1 MIRLPKDFSEFLK
14 LLNSKQIEYL
24 LIGGWA
30 AGYYG
35 YPRAT
40 GDMDIW
46 ISRKKENAVKIVEV
60 FKEFGFDVPTLSI
73 ELFTK
78 KNQVTRI
85 GIPPMR
91 IEILTTISGVSFE
104 ECFNNR
110 QTVTLDNVNINF
122 INLQDLKKNKA
133 ASGRYKDLDD
143 LEKL

>member
-1 MIRLPKDFSEFLK
+1 
-14 LLNSKQIEYL
+14 
-24 LIGGWA
+24 
-30 AGYYG
+30 
-35 YPRAT
+35 
-40 GDMDIW
+40 MDIW
-46 ISRKKENAVKIVEV
+46 VSRKKENAVKIVEA
-60 FKEFGFDVPTLSI
+60 FKEFGFDVPILSI

-78 KNQVTRI
+78 QNQVTRI

-110 QTVTLDNVNINF
+110 QIAEVDDVNINF
-122 INLQDLKKNKA
+122 ISLQDLKKNKA

>member
-30 AGYYG
+30 VGYYG

-46 ISRKKENAVKIVEV
+46 VSRKKENAVKIVEA

-78 KNQVTRI
+78 QNQVTRI

-110 QTVTLDNVNINF
+110 QIAEVDDVNINF

>member
-1 MIRLPKDFSEFLK
+1 
-14 LLNSKQIEYL
+14 
-24 LIGGWA
+24 
-30 AGYYG
+30 
-35 YPRAT
+35 
-40 GDMDIW
+40 MDIW

>member
-1 MIRLPKDFSEFLK
+1 MAIRELQE
-14 LLNSKQIEYL
+14 
-24 LIGGWA
+24 
-30 AGYYG
+30 
-35 YPRAT
+35 
-40 GDMDIW
+40 IW
-46 ISRKKENAVKIVEV
+46 ISRKKENAVNIVEV